1 MPRLKC
7 LEKSEASDKSQQLMG
22 ELESKKMLLNIFRGM
37 ANSPVVLDA
46 YLKFSGAL
54 REGKLDGKT
63 REAIALAVG
72 QSNNSAYCLAAH
84 TAMGKSAGLDDAAIR
99 DARMGRSADKKMHA
113 AVVLARQ
120 IIASRGTVSET
131 DMNAAKAAGLD
142 DGEIAEVV
150 ANVVLNVF
158 TNYFNNVNQT
168 EVDFPKVAVSIG

>member
-7 LEKSEASDKSQQLMG
+7 LEKSQASPQSQQLMA
-22 ELESKKMLLNIFRGM
+22 ELESKKMLLNIFRSM

-54 REGKLDGKT
+54 REGKLDAKI
-63 REAIALAVG
+63 REAIAITVA

-84 TAMGKSAGLDDAAIR
+84 HVMGKSAGLDDAAIR
-99 DARMGRSADKKMHA
+99 DARLGKSSDGKTNMAIA
-113 AVVLARQ
+113 LARQ
-120 IIASRGTVSET
+120 IIASRGTVS
-131 DMNAAKAAGLD
+131 DSDVAAAHAAGLD

-150 ANVVLNVF
+150 ANVVLNCF

-168 EVDFPKVAVSIG
+168 EVDFPKVALNPG